1 MSVDLSVLTP
11 FDWALLAL
19 GGMVIGF
26 SKTAFSGLGTL
37 VAVIFALVLPTR
49 ASTGA
54 IVPLLILGDVIAVS
68 LYRRH
73 ADWKL
78 LVRLLPY
85 LLGGLLLGVVFLDT
99 VDDVAL
105 RRFLGVLLLVLAA
118 LQVRSLLRPA
128 SPPDASEPPQV
139 SGAGPASWGPVRR
152 RVTAALAGGGAGFAT
167 MVANA
172 AGPISSM
179 YLLVMRVNKMAFVGT
194 AAWLYAIVNVTKVP
208 FSVQL
213 GFINAES
220 LKLDLMLAPALLLGA
235 FIGVKVLRRVPQQLF
250 TRLTLVL
257 TAASAVA
264 LLLL

>member
-11 FDWALLAL
+11 LDWAVLAV
-19 GGMVIGF
+19 GGLVIGF

-54 IVPLLILGDVIAVS
+54 IVPLLIVGDVIAVS

-118 LQVRSLLRPA
+118 MQLRSLLRP
-128 SPPDASEPPQV
+128 PVPQDET
-139 SGAGPASWGPVRR
+139 AGPAGPDSWGPVRR

-179 YLLVMRVNKMAFVGT
+179 YLLVMRVSKMAFVGT
-194 AAWLYAIVNVTKVP
+194 AAWLYAIVNVAKVP

-213 GFINAES
+213 GLIDRES
-220 LKLDLMLAPALLLGA
+220 LVLDLLLVPALLLGA
-235 FIGVKVLRRVPQQLF
+235 VVGVKVLRRVPQQLF
-250 TRLTLVL
+250 TNLTLAL
-257 TAASAVA
+257 TAVSAVA

>member
-1 MSVDLSVLTP
+1 MSIDLSTLTA

-19 GGMVIGF
+19 GGLVIGF

-54 IVPLLILGDVIAVS
+54 IVPLLIVGDVIAVS

-85 LLGGLLLGVVFLDT
+85 LIGGLLLGVVFLDS
-99 VDDVAL
+99 VDDVVL

-118 LQVRSLLRPA
+118 MQLRSLLRPA
-128 SPPDASEPPQV
+128 APTEEPGVVTAP
-139 SGAGPASWGPVRR
+139 SGPETWGPARR

-179 YLLVMRVNKMAFVGT
+179 YLLVMRVSKMAFVGT

-213 GFINAES
+213 GLIDPQS
-220 LKLDLMLAPALLLGA
+220 LLLDLLLVPALLVGA
-235 FIGVKVLRRVPQQLF
+235 FVGVKVLRRVPQQLF
-250 TRLTLVL
+250 TNLTLVL
-257 TAASAVA
+257 TALSAVA
-264 LLLL
+264 LLLV

>member
-1 MSVDLSVLTP
+1 MDLSTLTA

-19 GGMVIGF
+19 GGLVIGF

-54 IVPLLILGDVIAVS
+54 IVPLLIVGDVIAVS

-85 LLGGLLLGVVFLDT
+85 LIGGLLLGVVFLDS
-99 VDDVAL
+99 VDDVVL

-118 LQVRSLLRPA
+118 MQLRSLLRPA
-128 SPPDASEPPQV
+128 APTEEPGVVTAP
-139 SGAGPASWGPVRR
+139 SGPETWGPARR

-179 YLLVMRVNKMAFVGT
+179 YLLVMRVSKMAFVGT

-213 GFINAES
+213 GLIDPQS
-220 LKLDLMLAPALLLGA
+220 LLLDLLLVPALLVGA
-235 FIGVKVLRRVPQQLF
+235 FVGVKVLRRVPQQLF
-250 TRLTLVL
+250 TNLTLVL
-257 TAASAVA
+257 TALSAVA
-264 LLLL
+264 LLLV

>member
-1 MSVDLSVLTP
+1 MSIDVSSLTP
-11 FDWALLAL
+11 LDWALLAL
-19 GGMVIGF
+19 GGLIIGF

-37 VAVIFALVLPTR
+37 VAVVFALVLPTR

-54 IVPLLILGDVIAVS
+54 IVPLLIVGDVIAVS

-85 LLGGLLLGVVFLDT
+85 LIGGLLLGVVFLDS
-99 VDDVAL
+99 VDDGAL

-118 LQVRSLLRPA
+118 VQLRSLLRPA
-128 SPPDASEPPQV
+128 APTEEPGVVTAP
-139 SGAGPASWGPVRR
+139 SGPETWGPLRR
-152 RVTAALAGGGAGFAT
+152 RTTAALAGGGAGFAT

-179 YLLVMRVNKMAFVGT
+179 YLLVMRVSKMAFVGT

-213 GFINAES
+213 GFINPQS
-220 LKLDLMLAPALLLGA
+220 LLLDLLLVPALLVGA
-235 FIGVKVLRRVPQQLF
+235 FVGVKVLRRVPQQLF
-250 TRLTLVL
+250 THLTLVL

>member
-1 MSVDLSVLTP
+1 MSVDLSALTA
-11 FDWALLAL
+11 FDWVLLAV
-19 GGMVIGF
+19 GGLVIGF

-54 IVPLLILGDVIAVS
+54 IVPLLIVGDAIAVS

-78 LVRLLPY
+78 LLRLLPY
-85 LLGGLLLGVVFLDT
+85 LIGGLLLGVVFLDT

-118 LQVRSLLRPA
+118 MQLRSLLRPA
-128 SPPDASEPPQV
+128 APTEEPGVVAAP
-139 SGAGPASWGPVRR
+139 SGPETWGPARR

-179 YLLVMRVNKMAFVGT
+179 YLLVMRVSKMAFVGT

-213 GFINAES
+213 GLIDAQS
-220 LKLDLMLAPALLLGA
+220 LLLDLLLVPALLVGA
-235 FIGVKVLRRVPQQLF
+235 LVGVKVLRRVPQQLF
-250 TRLTLVL
+250 TNLTLVL
-257 TAASAVA
+257 TALSAVA
-264 LLLL
+264 LLLI